1 MAVSM
6 ESIQEISTS
15 FDLKAAGQTAGALPI
30 GDATPFSF
38 MAILSRI
45 SGVLE
50 GSAVNSQDSVGTAG
64 SMDDG
69 GKLFETATVAVDFSA
84 TRPALMVAAGSS
96 PEAASLKA
104 VSDPP
109 GWIKD
114 LLKEENAA
122 LVYSEQTASE
132 PPRIIGAVAAEL
144 EKTEA
149 GPESKLRTVDH
160 ASPPETLSGG
170 LEARMPKT
178 GVNQSA
184 AAEGACETTKNPLS
198 DLRNRYVP
206 ASAAS
211 TETAAGA
218 SAGKI
223 EGINK
228 SMGKIPPLDA
238 AIIDRLKG
246 FMAGNGGNESAVEAQ
261 RNIANGKNSSAT
273 DAGATAMG
281 PMTNAEAEFT
291 GHDAAA
297 RAGQDQKGNQ
307 GSALKQNP
315 AQAFAGLN
323 EGGEREVVDVK
334 ILQAGT
340 EKKLTL
346 RPLPAA
352 SASAAAQTADAGEAA
367 SFSPHNASRGGELPS
382 APSFG
387 QTEGDRPVADGK
399 RNHVEGNKV
408 PEASA
413 FHDPESSA
421 ALKNA
426 PLKNVVP
433 QSGAAG
439 TPKDARPVLGAEEIE
454 HKAAVRADGSQPHH
468 RGEQATAAGV
478 NTIAGNDRK
487 EIQLEPQAVIRQVT
501 RGAEEALNK
510 GVSRIRMELTPPRL
524 GALDM
529 DLTVSNDRVRMV
541 ILVDSQEIRN
551 ILQSNMDQL
560 RSSLQQQGLKMEGV
574 EVFLQDRS
582 AGGHPG
588 NLFGEPWGQ
597 PGSGNGGLFQQGRYP
612 GGTNGAAHAADASAQ
627 SPEQARQETLN
638 AVSGAGLSVFA

>member
-15 FDLKAAGQTAGALPI
+15 FDLKAARQTAGALSI
-30 GDATPFSF
+30 GGATPFSF

-50 GSAVNSQDSVGTAG
+50 GPAVNSQDSVGTAG
-64 SMDDG
+64 ATDGG

-84 TRPALMVAAGSS
+84 NQPALMGAAGSF
-96 PEAASLKA
+96 PEAASLKTL
-104 VSDPP
+104 SDLP

-114 LLKEENAA
+114 LLKAEKNAA
-122 LVYSEQTASE
+122 LGYSEQTASE
-132 PPRIIGAVAAEL
+132 LQRIIGAVTAEL

-149 GPESKLRTVDH
+149 GPESKLCTVDH
-160 ASPPETLSGG
+160 ASPPETLLGG

-184 AAEGACETTKNPLS
+184 AAEGAGEPTKNPLS
-198 DLRNRYVP
+198 DLQKRYAP

-218 SAGKI
+218 SAGKV

-228 SMGKIPPLDA
+228 STGKIPPVDA
-238 AIIDRLKG
+238 ATIDRLKS

-261 RNIANGKNSSAT
+261 RNIANGKNSIAT
-273 DAGATAMG
+273 DAGGTAMG
-281 PMTNAEAEFT
+281 LMTNAEAEFT

-307 GSALKQNP
+307 GSALKQNL

-346 RPLPAA
+346 RPQPAA
-352 SASAAAQTADAGEAA
+352 SVSAAAQTADAGEAA
-367 SFSPHNASRGGELPS
+367 SFSQPNASRGGELPS
-382 APSFG
+382 ALNFG
-387 QTEGDRPVADGK
+387 QTEGDRFADGK

-408 PEASA
+408 PEAPA

-478 NTIAGNDRK
+478 NTIAGYDRK

-501 RGAEEALNK
+501 QGAEEALNK

-588 NLFGEPWGQ
+588 NLFGETWGQ
-597 PGSGNGGLFQQGRYP
+597 PGSGNGGQFQQGRYP
-612 GGTNGAAHAADASAQ
+612 GGAAHAADASAQ
-627 SPEQARQETLN
+627 SPEQARQETLS